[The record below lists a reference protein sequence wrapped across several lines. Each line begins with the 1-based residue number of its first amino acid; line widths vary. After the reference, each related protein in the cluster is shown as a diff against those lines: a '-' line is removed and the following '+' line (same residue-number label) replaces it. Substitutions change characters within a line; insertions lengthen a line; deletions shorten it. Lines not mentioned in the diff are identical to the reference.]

1 MKIIRGPK
9 RKSFQFESGDEE
21 IRIGDSVVQ
30 IENGNAIDYSM
41 NVDHNDD
48 NNNERKYNR
57 EGNGKMDEEYE
68 QQQQRQ
74 KILPKGSHHNIEKK
88 NPSSCPDF
96 MMNNEEDL
104 LDKTFDS
111 IESFACQER
120 SNIYPCNVS
129 SPSPVFSCRKL
140 LPVENN
146 GVVEGY
152 DIEVLSSYIN
162 QQEGNNNNNIQV
174 IESEASY
181 DPELEQQR
189 SNKPKNIDDGTISK
203 KKGGDIFGFMSGKF
217 ADILLRQN
225 NRSFSKLSEEAESVE
240 NPPITTN
247 DSTINKLIL
256 ADGQDNLEWT
266 VSDQDI
272 MVAQLPVSQQ
282 QQDQDQEMDAVDFIS
297 NRINRGNSLLDIEG
311 GSSKEASK
319 EDSTSSNHLNENQ
332 DRLKEL
338 RQQKRAIENKQFSSA
353 ARSNSQTIIMIPKE
367 EEEIAAETE
376 SYTSTNKLQ
385 IGSSLSTKQIEEFHL
400 RRRVYLIVT
409 LFLTSIGMI
418 ILAMGIFWPTKH
430 L

>member
-9 RKSFQFESGDEE
+9 RKSFQSGDGE
-21 IRIGDSVVQ
+21 ILTGDSVVK
-30 IENGNAIDYSM
+30 IENGKAINYSM

-48 NNNERKYNR
+48 NNERNYNR
-57 EGNGKMDEEYE
+57 EGNGKMDEEYK

-74 KILPKGSHHNIEKK
+74 KILLEGSYHNIKK
-88 NPSSCPDF
+88 QNVSSCPDF

-111 IESFACQER
+111 MESFACQER
-120 SNIYPCNVS
+120 SNIYPSDVS
-129 SPSPVFSCRKL
+129 SPSPVFSCKKL
-140 LPVENN
+140 LPVGNN

-152 DIEVLSSYIN
+152 GIEVLSSSIN

-181 DPELEQQR
+181 CPELEQQR
-189 SNKPKNIDDGTISK
+189 SNKPKNIGDGTISTR
-203 KKGGDIFGFMSGKF
+203 KGGDVFGFMSGKF

-225 NRSFSKLSEEAESVE
+225 NRSFSKLSEEVESVE

-247 DSTINKLIL
+247 DSAINVVIL
-256 ADGQDNLEWT
+256 ADGHDNSERI

-282 QQDQDQEMDAVDFIS
+282 QQHQDQEMDAVDFIS
-297 NRINRGNSLLDIEG
+297 NRINRENSLLDIEV
-311 GSSKEASK
+311 GSSK
-319 EDSTSSNHLNENQ
+319 EDSTSSSKLNENQ
-332 DRLKEL
+332 NRVEKL
-338 RQQKRAIENKQFSSA
+338 RQQKRAIENKQLSA
-353 ARSNSQTIIMIPKE
+353 AVRSNSQTIVMIPKK

-385 IGSSLSTKQIEEFHL
+385 IGSSLSTKQIEEFHF
-400 RRRVYLIVT
+400 RKGVYLTGTI
-409 LFLTSIGMI
+409 FLISIGTI

>member
-9 RKSFQFESGDEE
+9 RKSFQTETGDGE
-21 IRIGDSVVQ
+21 ILIGDSVVK
-30 IENGNAIDYSM
+30 IENGNAINYSR

-48 NNNERKYNR
+48 NNERKYNL
-57 EGNGKMDEEYE
+57 EGNSKIDEEYE

-74 KILPKGSHHNIEKK
+74 KILPKGSHHNVKEQ
-88 NPSSCPDF
+88 NLSSCQDF

-111 IESFACQER
+111 MESFACQER
-120 SNIYPCNVS
+120 SNIYPSNVS

-189 SNKPKNIDDGTISK
+189 SDKAKNIDDGTISK
-203 KKGGDIFGFMSGKF
+203 RKGGDIFGFMSGKF

-225 NRSFSKLSEEAESVE
+225 YRSFSKLSEEVESVE
-240 NPPITTN
+240 NPPIVTN
-247 DSTINKLIL
+247 DSVINELIL
-256 ADGQDNLEWT
+256 ANGHDDSERM

-282 QQDQDQEMDAVDFIS
+282 QQGQDHDHEMDAVDFIS
-297 NRINRGNSLLDIEG
+297 SRLNRENTLLDIEG
-311 GSSKEASK
+311 GSSKE
-319 EDSTSSNHLNENQ
+319 DSTSSNKLNENQ
-332 DRLKEL
+332 DRLEKL
-338 RQQKRAIENKQFSSA
+338 RQQKRAIENKQLSAA
-353 ARSNSQTIIMIPKE
+353 ARSSSQIIVIIPKKE
-367 EEEIAAETE
+367 KETAAETE

-385 IGSSLSTKQIEEFHL
+385 IGSSLSTKQIEEFHF
-400 RRRVYLIVT
+400 RKRVYLTVT
-409 LFLTSIGMI
+409 IFLISIGTI